1 MEIINNVLYNIGG
14 HGPTLLAGVSVYLL
28 WGKSNLLFYY
38 TVGLFLNTIISVFL
52 KCIIQQPR
60 PSIDATHFN
69 LALRNFK
76 QSIFKNGI
84 PDIFGMP
91 SGHTQSVV
99 FSTIF
104 IFLSFKKTNILL
116 FYSIISLITMWQR
129 VHYNFH
135 TTNQVIV
142 GLIVG
147 SGFAYF
153 MFYMAKKNIM
163 GLIRGKSDDNAIV

>member
-1 MEIINNVLYNIGG
+1 MKIINNTLYNIGN
-14 HGPTLLAGVSVYLL
+14 HGPTYLAGVSVYLL
-28 WGKSNLLFYY
+28 WGKNNLLFYY
-38 TVGLFLNTIISVFL
+38 IVGMFLNTIINVVL

-60 PSIDATHFN
+60 PSIDANHFN
-69 LALRNFK
+69 LALRHFK

-91 SGHTQSVV
+91 SGHTQSIV

-135 TTNQVIV
+135 TLNQVIV

-163 GLIRGKSDDNAIV
+163 GLIRGKSDDNAIL